1 MSPRIHGSGQHTCP
15 VGQGSFGEHGW
26 RSAPSQVGLGN
37 RRNGGQLENEKR
49 IKYNT
54 SLCYTARSFFV
65 CCTGHGLQDT
75 GYEYFLLI
83 LYSDVNRRVYICQ
96 I

>member
-37 RRNGGQLENEKR
+37 RRNGGQLENKKKGK
-49 IKYNT
+49 I
-54 SLCYTARSFFV
+54 
-65 CCTGHGLQDT
+65 
-75 GYEYFLLI
+75 
-83 LYSDVNRRVYICQ
+83 
-96 I
+96 